1 MTLYPKSTE
10 WSVCLL
16 NLQSWVGFGGINCG
30 KPGDSCRSL
39 FIPKRWRSPATF
51 EFGSRELFIQTKVT
65 SRIARIRI
73 LHQAQT
79 LNECGFCL
87 PTWRPVGDAE
97 PYNVFMVPGISVYD
111 NPLVKCSNIRKV
123 FWVCQ
128 KKITCQ
134 PARFLPS
141 TSNSME
147 ESSVRFFCLGFS
159 NH

>member
-1 MTLYPKSTE
+1 MELDKPETTSSCGANCNESFLFPSWFRCVGSWKEIIRGGSTTIVANWLLNSTTTSMTLYPKSTE

-73 LHQAQT
+73 LHQAMKT
-79 LNECGFCL
+79 TYIYHEN
-87 PTWRPVGDAE
+87 
-97 PYNVFMVPGISVYD
+97 
-111 NPLVKCSNIRKV
+111 
-123 FWVCQ
+123 
-128 KKITCQ
+128 Q
-134 PARFLPS
+134 PA
-141 TSNSME
+141 M
-147 ESSVRFFCLGFS
+147 
-159 NH
+159 